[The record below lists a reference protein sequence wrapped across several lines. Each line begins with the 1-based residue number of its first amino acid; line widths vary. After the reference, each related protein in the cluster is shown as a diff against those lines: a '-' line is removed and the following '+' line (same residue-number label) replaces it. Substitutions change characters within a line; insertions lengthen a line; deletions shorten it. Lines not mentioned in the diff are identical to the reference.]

1 MKAHGIL
8 KGLLKSAPS
17 FRSLK
22 AISEVSEALVGD
34 GRVVQVVGGQTVEQ
48 ICDSFVLF
56 LHQVS
61 ESGKLY
67 LLEGVQD
74 FAIGLF
80 ARTRHVGLGGRES
93 THLLVNNACSLFGR
107 LTLPVA
113 RLQKLT
119 AELRCF
125 LRSSESLQAKHL
137 RGLLASQLADFLIKQ
152 GRFEEAALELKKS
165 AAFYKSAGFFEDR
178 GSKED
183 SLNCK
188 KAVALNLMYYF
199 LCMFRAGDLP
209 ASLAARNRL
218 FRFMERH
225 LSADEGFASWVKKGV
240 DVDLSPLKKRSR
252 SSGLASLV
260 DIASPTSMA
269 SMASPGP
276 REFKQSEEGKR
287 SDKSFKLFE
296 GGKKGISNFKWI
308 EEEFK
313 GNEEGKGLEGGRVIK
328 AKRRGEES
336 FKLLD
341 EDSKVVEGI
350 KRGEKSFKWIDTE
363 SKGEEKT
370 KRGERNFKWTGG
382 ELKGID
388 WGMKWAESGKKRPV
402 RLLKPEMSSE
412 TLASK
417 NEGQR
422 FKLFNARVRSGKV
435 EGGVRLS
442 FSQKGGLSSFRQI
455 LGQKGLGTSGISGD
469 AAARRRF
476 FSISSPMSYLLPGTP
491 SIRASPTA
499 NITSELSETLQM
511 LQSKLSE
518 IKLSVERQ
526 REYRVKPSLSLSS
539 VLSFQRLSINRPISP
554 KPQAQTPVHNHSS
567 SKTLVC
573 SQNLQN
579 SSQTFQNLPTFSQT
593 IRASS
598 RPPGAGWEA
607 ESRGWTLDAASFS
620 FTRTVGGGGPCA
632 CRVFELEGV
641 SKKIECFVDP
651 RKREG
656 LVRVCLSDSEGELS
670 SRLLSREELETMA
683 GSAMFRRVFP
693 SWLLTPCCSA
703 PSVLTRFGLTSF
715 LEASGDRKIRVSQF
729 PVSLINDFSV
739 EIGDN
744 RFAIVLTHVLHRL
757 FSVFLFRIDSDSKV
771 RESFCLPTKFSKKNF
786 EKFFYRPL
794 RFGQSEPAF
803 PLPCFLAH
811 PTMRQELE
819 IQLAMALRNTLAN
832 KELLPLTQSNPCLF
846 KVKNITELDVSL
858 NFLKARLDSSFAI
871 TCHSGQSILNVEV
884 SATEED
890 SQVPFL
896 LVLNRLKVS
905 QDQASLK
912 PLEILRSLVFFLSS
926 DYPQIVEVS
935 LLRLSSSWKGVRVS
949 IQDTEA
955 LVVQS
960 RYFLKEPAL
969 HFSSQEAIIVFEQR
983 NWAVFLDSVVDF
995 ASGQAKFAQHVGMV
1009 DFLF

>member
-8 KGLLKSAPS
+8 KGLLRSAPS

-22 AISEVSEALVGD
+22 AISEVSEALVSD

-56 LHQVS
+56 LHQIS

-107 LTLPVA
+107 VALPIA

-125 LRSSESLQAKHL
+125 LRSSETLQAKHL

-178 GSKED
+178 GSRED

-199 LCMFRAGDLP
+199 LCMYRAGDLP
-209 ASLAARNRL
+209 ASLTARNRL

-252 SSGLASLV
+252 SSGLASLA
-260 DIASPTSMA
+260 DIASPTSIA

-276 REFKQSEEGKR
+276 RKFKQSEEVKK
-287 SDKSFKLFE
+287 SDKSLKLFE
-296 GGKKGISNFKWI
+296 GGKKGISNFKCI
-308 EEEFK
+308 EEELK
-313 GNEEGKGLEGGRVIK
+313 GNEEGKGLEGGKVVK
-328 AKRRGEES
+328 ARKRGEGS
-336 FKLLD
+336 FKLLE
-341 EDSKVVEGI
+341 EDSKAIEGI

-370 KRGERNFKWTGG
+370 KRGERNFKWAGG
-382 ELKGID
+382 DLKASD
-388 WGMKWAESGKKRPV
+388 WGSKWAESGKKRPV
-402 RLLKPEMSSE
+402 RLLKPETSSE
-412 TLASK
+412 TLVSK

-435 EGGVRLS
+435 EGGRLS

-455 LGQKGLGTSGISGD
+455 LGQKGLGSSGISGD
-469 AAARRRF
+469 GAARRRF

-518 IKLSVERQ
+518 IKLSVDRQ
-526 REYRVKPSLSLSS
+526 REYRVKPPLSLSS

-554 KPQAQTPVHNHSS
+554 KTQIQTPMKNQSS
-567 SKTLVC
+567 SKSLIR
-573 SQNLQN
+573 SQNLPN
-579 SSQTFQNLPTFSQT
+579 SSQTFQNLQTFSQT

-620 FTRTVGGGGPCA
+620 FARTTGSGGPCA
-632 CRVFELEGV
+632 CRVFELGGV
-641 SKKIECFVDP
+641 LKKIECFVDP

-683 GSAMFRRVFP
+683 GSAIFRRVFP
-693 SWLLTPCCSA
+693 SWLLAPSRSA
-703 PSVLTRFGLTSF
+703 PSALARFGLASF
-715 LEASGDRKIRVSQF
+715 LEVSGDRKVRVSQF
-729 PVSLINDFSV
+729 PVSLINDLSV
-739 EIGDN
+739 EIEDN
-744 RFAIVLTHVLHRL
+744 RFAIVLTHVFHRL
-757 FSVFLFRIDSDSKV
+757 FSVFLFRIDSDAKV
-771 RESFCLPTKFSKKNF
+771 RESFCLPTKFGKKDF

-794 RFGQSEPAF
+794 RSGQSEPAI
-803 PLPCFLAH
+803 PLPCVLAH
-811 PTMRQELE
+811 PAMRQELE
-819 IQLAMALRNTLAN
+819 IQLATALRDTLAN
-832 KELLPLTQSNPCLF
+832 KQLLPLTQSNPCIF
-846 KVKNITELDVSL
+846 KVRNITELDVSL
-858 NFLKARLDSSFAI
+858 TFLKARLDNSFAI
-871 TCHSGQSILNVEV
+871 THHSGQNILDLEV
-884 SATEED
+884 SATEDE
-890 SQVPFL
+890 SLAPFL
-896 LVLNRLKVS
+896 FVLIRLKVS
-905 QDQASLK
+905 QNQTSLK
-912 PLEILRSLVFFLSS
+912 PMGILRSLVYFLPS

-935 LLRLSSSWKGVRVS
+935 LLRLSSSWRVIRVS

-955 LVVQS
+955 LAVQS

-969 HFSSQEAIIVFEQR
+969 HLSHQEAIIFFEQR

-995 ASGQAKFAQHVGMV
+995 ASGQAKFAQDVGMV